1 MTTWKI
7 TFNNDNGNPQEL
19 IFDSKKNMIEVYL
32 DCLNNR
38 FGWNISELKAWK
50 NERDYTEALNK
61 FLEK

>member
-32 DCLNNR
+32 DCLNSS

-50 NERDYTEALNK
+50 NERDYTETLNK